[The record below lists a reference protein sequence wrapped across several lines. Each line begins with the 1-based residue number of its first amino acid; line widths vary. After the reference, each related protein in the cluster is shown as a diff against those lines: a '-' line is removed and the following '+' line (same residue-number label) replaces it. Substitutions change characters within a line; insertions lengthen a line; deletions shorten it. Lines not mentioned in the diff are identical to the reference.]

1 MALGWL
7 GPAAKPAIP
16 DLVNALGDNFPFVAS
31 SAAHVLSGL
40 GPSTRDALPA
50 IVTHLRV
57 RDSFAA
63 ANVAELIVK
72 IAGESPD
79 TVSSLTPMLREPDEI
94 KTRVLRLLPKL
105 GRPAV
110 AASSQI
116 EPLMDSTNV
125 SVRFAAIAALW
136 DLVPARQFELLP
148 KLEEFATSPNQNI
161 RVETGLKLV
170 RMQPLTARAAELLAA
185 VAGTTGNEFR
195 WQAFTRLR
203 DRGREASN
211 AVPILVAHLNAEE
224 PRVAARAAE
233 ALGEI
238 ARPADNVLD
247 ALEKAKKHEQL
258 MIADAATAAIR
269 TIKSKAD

>member
-1 MALGWL
+1 MSKKTIQSSRAPDIPFLVGQLHAKDSPLSRKYERFYIGHLQRWPLWLRSRFPIPRENDAESRRAQAVMALGWL
-7 GPAAKPAIP
+7 GPAAKPAIS
-16 DLVNALGDNFPFVAS
+16 DLVNALSDNSPFVAS

-161 RVETGLKLV
+161 RVETG
-170 RMQPLTARAAELLAA
+170 R
-185 VAGTTGNEFR
+185 
-195 WQAFTRLR
+195 
-203 DRGREASN
+203 
-211 AVPILVAHLNAEE
+211 
-224 PRVAARAAE
+224 
-233 ALGEI
+233 
-238 ARPADNVLD
+238 
-247 ALEKAKKHEQL
+247 
-258 MIADAATAAIR
+258 
-269 TIKSKAD
+269 